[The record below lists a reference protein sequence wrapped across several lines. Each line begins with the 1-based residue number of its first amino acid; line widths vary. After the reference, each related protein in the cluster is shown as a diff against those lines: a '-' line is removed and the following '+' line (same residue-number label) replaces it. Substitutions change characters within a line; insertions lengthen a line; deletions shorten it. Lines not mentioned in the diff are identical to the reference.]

1 MTSGFG
7 GCGAYSDG
15 KFNMGTAYGGTL
27 GEELGEELTMEYIN
41 LLDSIL
47 AKYAT
52 DYPAMYESLKNEGLE
67 EMKGITWEKAGQ
79 KVIDIYNQVIK
90 K

>member
-1 MTSGFG
+1 ML
-7 GCGAYSDG
+7 GAVRLHD
-15 KFNMGTAYGGTL
+15 
-27 GEELGEELTMEYIN
+27 ELCPLAVKIHDIAANDFLTIH
-41 LLDSIL
+41 SIIS
-47 AKYAT
+47 
-52 DYPAMYESLKNEGLE
+52 YPAMYESLKNEGLE